1 MENIVD
7 KAELAIK
14 SIGKPDKN
22 NPNKLYIKLKT
33 NQIRKILT
41 AVNILKNKVDIYK
54 IAKSKEKKLDEEL
67 HLDEDL
73 QMEIEF
79 LRVNM
84 SYQACRDNL
93 VREFI
98 EKADLL
104 NMVKDING
112 DIKAF
117 EKFCKYVEAL
127 VAFHKFYGGQDK

>member
-1 MENIVD
+1 MGNIVD

-14 SIGKPDKN
+14 SIRK
-22 NPNKLYIKLKT
+22 PNKKNHDKLVIELKT

-54 IAKSKEKKLDEEL
+54 IANPQAKKLDEE
-67 HLDEDL
+67 L

-79 LRVNM
+79 LRVNIA
-84 SYQACRDNL
+84 YQIGREKGKENL
-93 VREFI
+93 VREFV

-117 EKFCKYVEAL
+117 ENFCRYIEAL
-127 VAFHKFYGGQDK
+127 VAFHKFYGGQE

>member
-14 SIGKPDKN
+14 SIRK
-22 NPNKLYIKLKT
+22 PNKKNHDKLVIELKT

-67 HLDEDL
+67 

-84 SYQACRDNL
+84 SYQAGRDNL

>member
-14 SIGKPDKN
+14 SIGKQDKN

-54 IAKSKEKKLDEEL
+54 IANPQAKKLDEE
-67 HLDEDL
+67 L

-79 LRVNM
+79 LRVNIA
-84 SYQACRDNL
+84 YQIGREKGKENL
-93 VREFI
+93 VREFV

-104 NMVKDING
+104 NMVKNING

-117 EKFCKYVEAL
+117 ENFCRYIEAL
-127 VAFHKFYGGQDK
+127 VAFHKFYGGQE

>member
-14 SIGKPDKN
+14 SIRK
-22 NPNKLYIKLKT
+22 PNKKNHDKLVIELKT

-54 IAKSKEKKLDEEL
+54 IANPQAKKLDEE
-67 HLDEDL
+67 L

-79 LRVNM
+79 LRVNIA
-84 SYQACRDNL
+84 YQIGREKGKENL
-93 VREFI
+93 VREFV

-104 NMVKDING
+104 NIVKDING

-117 EKFCKYVEAL
+117 ENFCRYIKAL
-127 VAFHKFYGGQDK
+127 VAFHKFYGGQE

>member
-14 SIGKPDKN
+14 SIRK
-22 NPNKLYIKLKT
+22 PNKKNHDKLVIELKT

-54 IAKSKEKKLDEEL
+54 IANPQAKKLDEE
-67 HLDEDL
+67 L

-84 SYQACRDNL
+84 SYQAGRDNL

-127 VAFHKFYGGQDK
+127 VAFHKFYGGQE

>member
-1 MENIVD
+1 M
-7 KAELAIK
+7 
-14 SIGKPDKN
+14 
-22 NPNKLYIKLKT
+22 
-33 NQIRKILT
+33 
-41 AVNILKNKVDIYK
+41 NILKNKVDIYK

-67 HLDEDL
+67 

-84 SYQACRDNL
+84 SYQAGRDNL

-117 EKFCKYVEAL
+117 ENFCRYIEAL
-127 VAFHKFYGGQDK
+127 VAFHKFYGGQE

>member
-14 SIGKPDKN
+14 SIRK
-22 NPNKLYIKLKT
+22 PNKKNHDKLVIELKT

-54 IAKSKEKKLDEEL
+54 IANPQAKKLDEE
-67 HLDEDL
+67 L

-79 LRVNM
+79 LRINIA
-84 SYQACRDNL
+84 YQIGREKGKENL
-93 VREFI
+93 VREFV

-117 EKFCKYVEAL
+117 ENFCRYIEAL
-127 VAFHKFYGGQDK
+127 VAFHKFYGGQE

>member
-54 IAKSKEKKLDEEL
+54 IANPQAKKLDEE
-67 HLDEDL
+67 L

-79 LRVNM
+79 LRINIA
-84 SYQACRDNL
+84 YQIGREKGKENL
-93 VREFI
+93 VREFV

-104 NMVKDING
+104 NMVKNING

-117 EKFCKYVEAL
+117 ENFCRYIEAL
-127 VAFHKFYGGQDK
+127 VAFHKFYGGQE

>member
-14 SIGKPDKN
+14 SIRK
-22 NPNKLYIKLKT
+22 PNKKNHDKLVIELKT

-54 IAKSKEKKLDEEL
+54 IANPQAKKLDEE
-67 HLDEDL
+67 L

-79 LRVNM
+79 LRVNIA
-84 SYQACRDNL
+84 YQIGREKGKEKL
-93 VREFI
+93 VREFV

-104 NMVKDING
+104 NMVKNING

-117 EKFCKYVEAL
+117 ENFCRYIEAL
-127 VAFHKFYGGQDK
+127 VAFHKFYGGQE

>member
-14 SIGKPDKN
+14 SIGKQDKN
-22 NPNKLYIKLKT
+22 NPNKLFIKLKT

-54 IAKSKEKKLDEEL
+54 IANPQAKKLDEE
-67 HLDEDL
+67 L

-79 LRVNM
+79 LRVSI
-84 SYQACRDNL
+84 SYQAGRENL
-93 VREFI
+93 VREFV

-104 NMVKDING
+104 NMVKNING

-117 EKFCKYVEAL
+117 ENFCRYIEAL
-127 VAFHKFYGGQDK
+127 VAFHKFYGGQE

>member
-14 SIGKPDKN
+14 SIGKQDKN
-22 NPNKLYIKLKT
+22 NPNKLFIKLKT

-54 IAKSKEKKLDEEL
+54 IANPQAKKLDEE
-67 HLDEDL
+67 L

-79 LRVNM
+79 LRVNIA
-84 SYQACRDNL
+84 YQIGREKGKENL
-93 VREFI
+93 VREFV

-104 NMVKDING
+104 NMVKNING

-117 EKFCKYVEAL
+117 ENFCRYIEAL
-127 VAFHKFYGGQDK
+127 LAFHKFYGGQE

>member
-14 SIGKPDKN
+14 SIRK
-22 NPNKLYIKLKT
+22 PNKKNHDKLVIELKT

-54 IAKSKEKKLDEEL
+54 IANPQAKKLDEE
-67 HLDEDL
+67 L

-79 LRVNM
+79 LRVNIA
-84 SYQACRDNL
+84 YQIGREKGRENL
-93 VREFI
+93 VREFV

-104 NMVKDING
+104 NMVKNING

-117 EKFCKYVEAL
+117 ENFCRYIEAL
-127 VAFHKFYGGQDK
+127 VAFHKFYGGQE

>member
-14 SIGKPDKN
+14 SIRK
-22 NPNKLYIKLKT
+22 PNKKNHDKLVIELKT
-33 NQIRKILT
+33 NQIRKIWT

-67 HLDEDL
+67 

-84 SYQACRDNL
+84 SYQAGRDNL

>member
-14 SIGKPDKN
+14 SIRK
-22 NPNKLYIKLKT
+22 PNKKNHDKLVIELKT

-54 IAKSKEKKLDEEL
+54 IANPQVKKLDEE
-67 HLDEDL
+67 L

-79 LRVNM
+79 LRVNIA
-84 SYQACRDNL
+84 YQIGREKGKENL
-93 VREFI
+93 VREFV

-117 EKFCKYVEAL
+117 ENFCRYIEAL
-127 VAFHKFYGGQDK
+127 VAFHKFYGGQE

>member
-14 SIGKPDKN
+14 SIGKQDKN
-22 NPNKLYIKLKT
+22 NPNKLFIKLKT

-54 IAKSKEKKLDEEL
+54 IAEPQAKKLDEE
-67 HLDEDL
+67 L

-79 LRVNM
+79 LRVSI
-84 SYQACRDNL
+84 SYQAGREKL
-93 VREFI
+93 VREFV

-104 NMVKDING
+104 NMVKNING

-117 EKFCKYVEAL
+117 ENFCRYIEAL
-127 VAFHKFYGGQDK
+127 VAFHKFYGGQE

>member
-14 SIGKPDKN
+14 SIRKSNKKNHDK
-22 NPNKLYIKLKT
+22 LVIELKT

-54 IAKSKEKKLDEEL
+54 IANPQAKKLDEE
-67 HLDEDL
+67 L

-79 LRVNM
+79 LRVNIA
-84 SYQACRDNL
+84 YQIGREKGKENL
-93 VREFI
+93 VREFV

-117 EKFCKYVEAL
+117 ENFCRYIEAL
-127 VAFHKFYGGQDK
+127 VAFHKFYGGQE

>member
-14 SIGKPDKN
+14 SIRK
-22 NPNKLYIKLKT
+22 PNKKNHDKLVIELKT

-54 IAKSKEKKLDEEL
+54 IANPQAKKLDEE
-67 HLDEDL
+67 L

-79 LRVNM
+79 LRVNIA
-84 SYQACRDNL
+84 YQIGREKGKENL
-93 VREFI
+93 VREFV

-104 NMVKDING
+104 NMVKDIDG

-117 EKFCKYVEAL
+117 ENFCRYIEAL
-127 VAFHKFYGGQDK
+127 VAFHKFYGGQE

>member
-14 SIGKPDKN
+14 SIGKQDKN
-22 NPNKLYIKLKT
+22 NPNKLFIKLKT

-54 IAKSKEKKLDEEL
+54 IANPQAKKLDEE
-67 HLDEDL
+67 L

-79 LRVNM
+79 LRVNIA
-84 SYQACRDNL
+84 YQIGREKGKENL
-93 VREFI
+93 VREFV

-104 NMVKDING
+104 NMVKNING

-117 EKFCKYVEAL
+117 ENFCKYVEAL
-127 VAFHKFYGGQDK
+127 VAFHKFYGGQE

>member
-1 MENIVD
+1 MD

-14 SIGKPDKN
+14 SIRKSNKKNHDK
-22 NPNKLYIKLKT
+22 LVIELKT

-54 IAKSKEKKLDEEL
+54 IANPQAKKLDEE
-67 HLDEDL
+67 L

-79 LRVNM
+79 LRVNIA
-84 SYQACRDNL
+84 YQIGREKGKENL
-93 VREFI
+93 VREFV

-104 NMVKDING
+104 NMVKNING

-117 EKFCKYVEAL
+117 ENFCRYIEAL
-127 VAFHKFYGGQDK
+127 VAFHKFYGGQE

>member
-14 SIGKPDKN
+14 SIRKTNKKNHDK
-22 NPNKLYIKLKT
+22 LVIELKN

-54 IAKSKEKKLDEEL
+54 IANPQAKKLDEE
-67 HLDEDL
+67 L

-79 LRVNM
+79 LRVNIA
-84 SYQACRDNL
+84 YQIGREKGKENL
-93 VREFI
+93 VREFV

-117 EKFCKYVEAL
+117 ENFCRYIEAL
-127 VAFHKFYGGQDK
+127 VAFHKFYGGQE

>member
-14 SIGKPDKN
+14 SIRK
-22 NPNKLYIKLKT
+22 PNKKNHDKLVIELKT

-54 IAKSKEKKLDEEL
+54 IAKPQAKKLDEE
-67 HLDEDL
+67 L

-79 LRVNM
+79 LRVSI
-84 SYQACRDNL
+84 SYQVGREKL
-93 VREFI
+93 VREFV

-117 EKFCKYVEAL
+117 ENFCRYIEAL
-127 VAFHKFYGGQDK
+127 VAFHKFYGGQE

>member
-1 MENIVD
+1 MGNIVD

-14 SIGKPDKN
+14 SIRK
-22 NPNKLYIKLKT
+22 PNKKNHDKLVIELKT

-54 IAKSKEKKLDEEL
+54 IAKPQAKKLDEE
-67 HLDEDL
+67 L

-79 LRVNM
+79 LRVNIA
-84 SYQACRDNL
+84 YQIGREKGKENL
-93 VREFI
+93 VKEFV

-104 NMVKDING
+104 NMVKNING

-117 EKFCKYVEAL
+117 ENFCRYIEAL
-127 VAFHKFYGGQDK
+127 VAFHKFYGGQE

>member
-14 SIGKPDKN
+14 SIRK
-22 NPNKLYIKLKT
+22 PNKKNHDKLVIELKT

-54 IAKSKEKKLDEEL
+54 IAKPQAKKLDEE
-67 HLDEDL
+67 L

-84 SYQACRDNL
+84 SYQAGRDNL

>member
-14 SIGKPDKN
+14 SIRK
-22 NPNKLYIKLKT
+22 PNKKNHDKLVIELKT

-54 IAKSKEKKLDEEL
+54 IAKPQAKKLDEE
-67 HLDEDL
+67 L

-84 SYQACRDNL
+84 SYQAGREKL

-117 EKFCKYVEAL
+117 ENFCRYIEAL

>member
-1 MENIVD
+1 MEDIVD

-14 SIGKPDKN
+14 SIRK
-22 NPNKLYIKLKT
+22 PNKKNHDKLVIELKT

-54 IAKSKEKKLDEEL
+54 IANPQAKKLDEE
-67 HLDEDL
+67 L

-79 LRVNM
+79 LRINIA
-84 SYQACRDNL
+84 YQIGREKGKENL
-93 VREFI
+93 VREFV

-104 NMVKDING
+104 NMVKNING

-117 EKFCKYVEAL
+117 ENFCRYIEAL
-127 VAFHKFYGGQDK
+127 VAFHKFYGGQE

>member
-14 SIGKPDKN
+14 SIRK
-22 NPNKLYIKLKT
+22 PNKKNHDKLVLELKT

-54 IAKSKEKKLDEEL
+54 IANPQAKKLDEE
-67 HLDEDL
+67 L

-79 LRVNM
+79 LRVNIA
-84 SYQACRDNL
+84 YQIGREKGKENL
-93 VREFI
+93 VREFV

-117 EKFCKYVEAL
+117 ENFCRYIEAL
-127 VAFHKFYGGQDK
+127 VAFHKFYGGQE

>member
-14 SIGKPDKN
+14 SIRK
-22 NPNKLYIKLKT
+22 PNKKNHDKLVLELKT

-54 IAKSKEKKLDEEL
+54 IANPQAKKLDEE
-67 HLDEDL
+67 L

-79 LRVNM
+79 LRVNIA
-84 SYQACRDNL
+84 YQIGREKGKENL
-93 VREFI
+93 VREFV

-104 NMVKDING
+104 NMVKDIDG

>member
-14 SIGKPDKN
+14 SIGKPNKKNHDK
-22 NPNKLYIKLKT
+22 LVIELKT

-54 IAKSKEKKLDEEL
+54 IANPQAKKLDEE
-67 HLDEDL
+67 L

-79 LRVNM
+79 LRVNIA
-84 SYQACRDNL
+84 YQIGREKGKENL
-93 VREFI
+93 VREFV

-104 NMVKDING
+104 NMVKNING

-117 EKFCKYVEAL
+117 ENFCRYIEAL
-127 VAFHKFYGGQDK
+127 VAFHKFYGGQE

>member
-67 HLDEDL
+67 

-84 SYQACRDNL
+84 SYQAGRDNL
-93 VREFI
+93 VREFV

>member
-14 SIGKPDKN
+14 SIRK
-22 NPNKLYIKLKT
+22 PNKKNHDKLVIELKT

-54 IAKSKEKKLDEEL
+54 IANPQAKKLDEE
-67 HLDEDL
+67 L

-79 LRVNM
+79 LRVNIA
-84 SYQACRDNL
+84 YQIGREKGKENL
-93 VREFI
+93 VREFV

-104 NMVKDING
+104 NMVKDINS

-117 EKFCKYVEAL
+117 ENFCRYIEAL
-127 VAFHKFYGGQDK
+127 VAFHKFYGGQE

>member
-14 SIGKPDKN
+14 SIGKQDKN
-22 NPNKLYIKLKT
+22 NPNKLFIKLKT

-54 IAKSKEKKLDEEL
+54 IANPQAKKLDEE
-67 HLDEDL
+67 L

-79 LRVNM
+79 LRVNIA
-84 SYQACRDNL
+84 YQIGREKGKENL
-93 VREFI
+93 VREFV

-104 NMVKDING
+104 NMVKNING

>member
-14 SIGKPDKN
+14 SIRK
-22 NPNKLYIKLKT
+22 PNKKNHDKLVIELKT

-54 IAKSKEKKLDEEL
+54 IANPQAKKLDEE
-67 HLDEDL
+67 L

-79 LRVNM
+79 LRVNIA
-84 SYQACRDNL
+84 YQIGREKGKQNL
-93 VREFI
+93 VREFV

-104 NMVKDING
+104 NMVKNING

-117 EKFCKYVEAL
+117 ENFCRYIEAL
-127 VAFHKFYGGQDK
+127 VAFHKFYGGQE

>member
-14 SIGKPDKN
+14 SIRK
-22 NPNKLYIKLKT
+22 PNKKNHDKLVIELKT

-54 IAKSKEKKLDEEL
+54 IAKPQAKKLDEE
-67 HLDEDL
+67 L

-79 LRVNM
+79 LRVNIA
-84 SYQACRDNL
+84 YQIGREKGKENL
-93 VREFI
+93 VREFV

-117 EKFCKYVEAL
+117 ENFCRYIEAL

>member
-54 IAKSKEKKLDEEL
+54 IDNPQAKKLDEE
-67 HLDEDL
+67 L

-79 LRVNM
+79 LRVNIA
-84 SYQACRDNL
+84 YQIGREKGKENL
-93 VREFI
+93 VREFV

-117 EKFCKYVEAL
+117 ENFCRYIEAL
-127 VAFHKFYGGQDK
+127 VAFHKFYGGQE

>member
-14 SIGKPDKN
+14 SIRK
-22 NPNKLYIKLKT
+22 PNKKNYDKLVIELKT

-54 IAKSKEKKLDEEL
+54 IANPQAKKLDEE
-67 HLDEDL
+67 L

-79 LRVNM
+79 LRVNIA
-84 SYQACRDNL
+84 YQIGREKGKENL
-93 VREFI
+93 VREFV

-104 NMVKDING
+104 NMVKDIDG

-117 EKFCKYVEAL
+117 ENFCRYIEAL
-127 VAFHKFYGGQDK
+127 VAFHKFYGGQE

>member
-14 SIGKPDKN
+14 SIRK
-22 NPNKLYIKLKT
+22 PNKKNHDKLVIELKT

-54 IAKSKEKKLDEEL
+54 IANPQAKKLDEE
-67 HLDEDL
+67 L

-79 LRVNM
+79 LRVNIA
-84 SYQACRDNL
+84 YQIGREKGKEKL
-93 VREFI
+93 VREFV

-117 EKFCKYVEAL
+117 ENFCRYIEAL
-127 VAFHKFYGGQDK
+127 VAFHKFYGGQE

>member
-54 IAKSKEKKLDEEL
+54 IANPQAKKLDEE
-67 HLDEDL
+67 L

-79 LRVNM
+79 LRVNIA
-84 SYQACRDNL
+84 YQIGREKGKENL
-93 VREFI
+93 VREFV

-104 NMVKDING
+104 NMVKNING

>member
-67 HLDEDL
+67 

-84 SYQACRDNL
+84 SYQAGKENL
-93 VREFI
+93 VREFV

-117 EKFCKYVEAL
+117 ENFCRYIEAL
-127 VAFHKFYGGQDK
+127 VAFHKFYGGQE